1 MTRFSP
7 ELLDGGADDVLPAT
21 REEAAT
27 ASPNRFVLTMRRLF
41 SNRGATVGLV
51 TVLLLFAFAFL
62 GPLVSPWAYDYIDYT
77 ALSSPPTGAHWF
89 GTNNIGQ
96 DVFAQTARGMQKS
109 LLIGLLVALFSTA
122 IAGFLGAVA
131 GYFGGWV
138 DRVVMI
144 FVDLLLV
151 LPSFLIIAI
160 LSPRLKQFGWLILVA
175 LLALFGW
182 MITARVVRSLT
193 LSIKERE
200 FIRAARYMG
209 IGHFTIITRHILPN
223 VASFL
228 VIDATIAIGAA
239 VLTESGLS
247 YFGFGVQPPDV
258 SLGTL
263 IAQNQNVATTKPWLF
278 FFAAGA
284 LIVFALASNL
294 LGDGLRDA
302 LDPTSTAGR
311 TGRRRR
317 LRAGGRGRGGAAPVG
332 RAAALSEDA
341 PAAPGATVPTAATR
355 PMGETR

>member
-21 REEAAT
+21 REETAT
-27 ASPNRFVLTMRRLF
+27 SSPNRLVLTVRRLF
-41 SNRGATVGLV
+41 ANRGASVGLV
-51 TVLLLFAFAFL
+51 TLLLLFAFAFL
-62 GPLVSPWAYDYIDYT
+62 GPLVSPWSYDYIDYT

-122 IAGFLGAVA
+122 IAGFLGAMA

-138 DRVVMI
+138 DRLVMI

-193 LSIKERE
+193 LSIKER
-200 FIRAARYMG
+200 
-209 IGHFTIITRHILPN
+209 
-223 VASFL
+223 
-228 VIDATIAIGAA
+228 
-239 VLTESGLS
+239 
-247 YFGFGVQPPDV
+247 
-258 SLGTL
+258 
-263 IAQNQNVATTKPWLF
+263 
-278 FFAAGA
+278 
-284 LIVFALASNL
+284 
-294 LGDGLRDA
+294 
-302 LDPTSTAGR
+302 
-311 TGRRRR
+311 
-317 LRAGGRGRGGAAPVG
+317 
-332 RAAALSEDA
+332 
-341 PAAPGATVPTAATR
+341 
-355 PMGETR
+355 